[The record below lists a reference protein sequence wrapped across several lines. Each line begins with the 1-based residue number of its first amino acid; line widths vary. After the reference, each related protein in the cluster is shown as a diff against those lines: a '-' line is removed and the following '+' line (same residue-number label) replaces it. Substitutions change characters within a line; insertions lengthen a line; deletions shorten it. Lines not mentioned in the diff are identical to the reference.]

1 MGRLNN
7 GRTKKTNAKPKE
19 TTKPKATTKPKET
32 TKPNTPLKNTN
43 EIGDIIRDSD
53 NLKRKIRELINIHSK
68 KNVYSGISNI
78 KKKLTE
84 AVINDLMYH

>member
-7 GRTKKTNAKPKE
+7 GRTKKTNAKPKP
-19 TTKPKATTKPKET
+19 KPIPKAT

-78 KKKLTE
+78 KQKLTE

>member
-7 GRTKKTNAKPKE
+7 GRTKKTNAKPKP
-19 TTKPKATTKPKET
+19 KPKPIPKAT

-78 KKKLTE
+78 KQKLTE